1 MGHPKRQ
8 RKKYTTPLHPWEK
21 DRMDAED
28 KLCSRYGLRSKREIW
43 KMESWLRNYRRQA
56 RRLLA
61 ASGPQAELESKQL
74 LEKLQRLGLISGEA
88 TLDDVLGLTIEDVLS
103 RRLQTLVY
111 KRGLARSPDQ
121 ARQFISHG
129 HIAIGERRI
138 TVPSYLVPV
147 AEEGS
152 IGYAEGAP
160 VKVEPKPPE
169 AVAEA
174 AAEPESKPK
183 EEQV

>member
-1 MGHPKRQ
+1 MGHPKKQ

-28 KLCSRYGLRSKREIW
+28 KLCRQYGLTSKREIW
-43 KMESWLRNYRRQA
+43 KMESFLRNYRRQA

-61 ASGPQAELESKQL
+61 ASGPQAEIESKQL
-74 LEKLQRLGLISGEA
+74 LERLRRLGLIAEGG
-88 TLDDVLGLTIEDVLS
+88 TLDDVLGLTIEHVLG

-111 KRGLARSPDQ
+111 KKGLARSPHQ

-129 HIAIGERRI
+129 HIAVGERRV
-138 TVPSYLVPV
+138 TVPSYLVSV
-147 AEEGS
+147 AEEGL
-152 IGYAEGAP
+152 IDYAKGAP
-160 VKVEPKPPE
+160 VKVEPKPTE

-174 AAEPESKPK
+174 APEPKAEEESG
-183 EEQV
+183 